1 MLLSIVHHY
10 QRAPVARSEPASSC
24 SERGPA
30 LGRLPFWTDPPC
42 SASTASSARRSWTK
56 VRKTFSFAENGSS
69 KMEGAEQSNCYWC
82 QLKSK
87 LSTGIIRKCLNPQS
101 WLFMTPIKCVISL
114 FFPAFFKLVS
124 SCFVTT
130 IKCPSSVF
138 FFWLVCT
145 KTMVFNARVFYL

>member
-1 MLLSIVHHY
+1 MSP
-10 QRAPVARSEPASSC
+10 AARSEPVFSC
-24 SERGPA
+24 SEHGPA
-30 LGRLPFWTDPPC
+30 LGRLPSWKAPPC

-101 WLFMTPIKCVISL
+101 WLFMTPIKSAPMCDFSL
-114 FFPAFFKLVS
+114 FPTVFKLVS
-124 SCFVTT
+124 SCFVTS

-145 KTMVFNARVFYL
+145 KAMDFNARVFYL